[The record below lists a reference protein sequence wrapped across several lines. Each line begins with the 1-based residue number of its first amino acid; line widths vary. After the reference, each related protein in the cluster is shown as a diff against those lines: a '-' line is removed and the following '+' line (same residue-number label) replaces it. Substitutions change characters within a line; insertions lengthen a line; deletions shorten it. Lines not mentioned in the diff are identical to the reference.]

1 MGRSRTSSYIVE
13 YRLAFNDDS
22 PMSVL
27 QKLDR
32 IAVAIYNDVLN
43 EGLKRMHRLNLD
55 RTYQETLVL

>member
-13 YRLAFNDDS
+13 YRLAFNDEN

-32 IAVAIYNDVLN
+32 IAAAIYPI
-43 EGLKRMHRLNLD
+43 R
-55 RTYQETLVL
+55 QEYPVYSDMCKCTSEP